1 MKSSYICNCKHYDFS
16 NKNFLYW
23 ENRIVTSDEKSIIKY
38 IEKQNYKKKLRIL
51 HIGVGNSYAYEK
63 LNHNHNIT
71 GITLSKGEIKKSQSY
86 NDQNYIVYYCD
97 KMSINF
103 REIFSK
109 FKFDII
115 IDNNLKSYS
124 CCQKSFEF
132 MFENFVNVL
141 NNNGIIISNINGM
154 KWVKKL
160 KPKISFNFKN
170 FFHHKMREI
179 DGNIENIFSMEEAS
193 KISNKFSL
201 KLILDNDVVIFSK

>member
-1 MKSSYICNCKHYDFS
+1 MKSSYICNCIHYDFF

-63 LNHNHNIT
+63 LNGNHIIT
-71 GITLSKGEIKKSQSY
+71 GITISKGEIKKSKSF
-86 NDQNYIVYYCD
+86 NDENYMVYYCD
-97 KMSINF
+97 KMSMNF

-124 CCQKSFEF
+124 CCQKSFEY

-141 NNNGIIISNINGM
+141 NNNGIIISNKNGM
-154 KWVKKL
+154 NWVKKL
-160 KPKISFNFKN
+160 NPKISFNFKN
-170 FFHHKMREI
+170 FFHYKMREV
-179 DGNIENIFSMEEAS
+179 DGNFENIFSMEEAS

>member
-16 NKNFLYW
+16 DKNFIYW

-38 IEKQNYKKKLRIL
+38 IEKQNYKKKLSIL

-63 LNHNHNIT
+63 LNVNHTIT
-71 GITLSKGEIKKSQSY
+71 GITLSKGEIKKSKSY
-86 NDQNYIVYYCD
+86 NDDNYMVYYCD

-124 CCQKSFEF
+124 RCQKSFEY
-132 MFENFVNVL
+132 M
-141 NNNGIIISNINGM
+141 
-154 KWVKKL
+154 L
-160 KPKISFNFKN
+160 KIC
-170 FFHHKMREI
+170 
-179 DGNIENIFSMEEAS
+179 
-193 KISNKFSL
+193 
-201 KLILDNDVVIFSK
+201 